1 MARYRTIAA
10 IPAVGTDAMTD
21 SAATRFVRGSMCRV
35 RANQS
40 KLRQVLVS
48 PHAASSY
55 NRQDGK
61 YRVRLYG
68 EWIVVPDNA
77 VSLCMRGLISS

>member
-1 MARYRTIAA
+1 M
-10 IPAVGTDAMTD
+10 
-21 SAATRFVRGSMCRV
+21 
-35 RANQS
+35 
-40 KLRQVLVS
+40 KLSNHLS
-48 PHAASSY
+48 PPGKF
-55 NRQDGK
+55 RQDGK